1 MAIALTKIND
11 LTGNYRVPAG
21 ISNDVIEATLYEN
34 DELLLHEI
42 FDDETTAF
50 ILNDVA
56 KPPATTLINGDGGL
70 FYKWA
75 NLSLPFYFARTN
87 FAIIGWQFDQKS
99 YLAMHFA
106 TIFGLLAKVRKEL
119 EKVNKKYWHT
129 TGEVVDASQRIIS
142 LNKRTVTWLREG
154 TKILFDGNEA
164 AVTEILSD
172 ALIKIDGNFQL
183 NLNETKNFVILYK
196 LKK

>member
-1 MAIALTKIND
+1 MATALTKISD

-34 DELLLHEI
+34 DELLLHEL
-42 FDDETTAF
+42 FDDETAAF
-50 ILNDVA
+50 ILNNVA

-70 FYKWA
+70 FYRWA

-106 TIFGLLAKVRKEL
+106 TIFGLLARFRKEL
-119 EKVNKKYWHT
+119 AKVNKKYWNT
-129 TGEVVDASQRIIS
+129 TAEVIDASQRIIS
-142 LNKRTVTWLREG
+142 LNKRTIAWLRVG
-154 TKILFDGNEA
+154 SPILYDGNEA
-164 AVTEILSD
+164 TIAEILSD
-172 ALIKIDGNFQL
+172 TLVEIGGNFQL